1 MGSSVDGISWA
12 ALDPQEVHNQ
22 LDICIGVL
30 DSSCT
35 VHTPWEIH
43 SYTQVL
49 AVCSYFHIFTST
61 PDFFVCASSIELVP
75 CRNASMQG
83 MQLTTTHTCN
93 LLPCLVLEH
102 LDPLRS

>member
-12 ALDPQEVHNQ
+12 ARDPQEVHNQ

-35 VHTPWEIH
+35 VYTPWEIH

-61 PDFFVCASSIELVP
+61 PDFFLSVP
-75 CRNASMQG
+75 
-83 MQLTTTHTCN
+83 
-93 LLPCLVLEH
+93 
-102 LDPLRS
+102 PL